1 MKGGKSMQGTGEKI
15 GNIESR
21 EALERKR
28 QTGKAIIACAI
39 SLIATVAF
47 LIGLVLDFGIVNN
60 FIFAAYAVSLGAMGK
75 MLFKL
80 LTVGEFKSEG

>member
-1 MKGGKSMQGTGEKI
+1 MQGTGEKI
-15 GNIESR
+15 ERR
-21 EALERKR
+21 EALERNP

-47 LIGLVLDFGIVNN
+47 LIGLMLDFGIVNY

-75 MLFKL
+75 MLLRL
-80 LTVGEFKSEG
+80 LVMPEVE